1 MGKITFKLER
11 DNRPLIELFD
21 KESMGNQFFHRQYTL
36 ATKLIA
42 RHLDEEKH
50 APEESEFERYTDR
63 NNNLFAFVGDRG
75 TGKTSCM
82 LSVANSLINKK
93 ENAFEQQVL
102 NETEFFTIGLLDPSY
117 FDSDH
122 DILMLFVAKLYSLFD
137 EKAKKIDPDNDNY
150 KLKTQLLKDFSATQ
164 KHIHSLLQSIDKVE
178 GDEFERLTSY
188 AVAMDLKGDICRLI
202 DNYRKFIDKPKA
214 VMLLMVDDIDLN
226 TSEASRMAEMLRKYF
241 VQPRTIVMLSV
252 KLDQLSYIKKHDLSK
267 EFDKIVGQNIEYQ
280 EIDEMAERYLSK
292 FMPQEHRI
300 FLPTPE
306 LYFDDELTIEVGGK
320 KKTFCSVKQSIPELI
335 YRKTRYLF
343 YNFDGEA
350 SYIVPRNLRDLRQLL
365 KVLVEMDGDF
375 DRFDPEMS
383 LDMKKKNRKI
393 FQNYLYEDWVVNNLD
408 NNTAKQIKSILAAEG
423 ANKLNNAILQVLKY
437 KYLGELD
444 YRGIDEIDNVWS
456 SDNKNFNIS
465 IGDIIGLLVFLS
477 NKSVSK
483 DEKRFLFIINTILS
497 MKLYEYETE
506 IGMPA
511 QNNHPQE
518 VIPQRYK
525 DDSKNYFKLVG
536 GRFVNSD
543 LIELLPRKEEKA
555 LSRSSRKI
563 GKTSVEGL
571 INEINKCDIKDYR
584 ALELLIL
591 CLFRTT
597 STRADVGFRSENK
610 VAYADFQGGADF
622 VFEIGSLFN
631 NILDKDNCYARFANL
646 GEIYKQV
653 VDNIKAEGEGKKTLY
668 NLLTKEVCQHMSF
681 RSMDL
686 LLYFLSV
693 IGNTHYD
700 SVESPFQVIMT
711 FLAGVKNFEFQTYR
725 PVDEN
730 DITTGMTKVS
740 FNCLNELFDFS
751 DDEILQKQFDS
762 LFGDET
768 DESRS
773 QSGTE
778 MNTPQRT
785 IFGNTSQ
792 NNQLIQENV
801 AANVEGNAE
810 GTRPATE

>member
-11 DNRPLIELFD
+11 DNRPLIEFFD
-21 KESMGNQFFHRQYTL
+21 KDSMGKHFFYRQYTL

-42 RHLDEEKH
+42 RHLNEEKH

-82 LSVANSLINKK
+82 LSVANSLVNKK

-164 KHIHSLLQSIDKVE
+164 KHINSLLQSIDKVE

-188 AVAMDLKGDICRLI
+188 AVAMDLKGDICRLV
-202 DNYRKFIDKPKA
+202 DDYRKFIDKPKA
-214 VMLLMVDDIDLN
+214 VMLLLVDDIDLN
-226 TSEASRMAEMLRKYF
+226 TSEASRMAELLRKYF
-241 VQPRTIVMLSV
+241 VQPHTIVMLSV

-267 EFDKIVGQNIEYQ
+267 EFDRILGMNIQYQ

-300 FLPTPE
+300 FLPTPD

-343 YNFDGEA
+343 YNFDGEI

-365 KVLVEMDGDF
+365 KVLVEMEGDF
-375 DRFDPEMS
+375 ERFDPDMP
-383 LDMKKKNRKI
+383 LDMKKRNRKI

-408 NNTAKQIKSILAAEG
+408 NNTAKQIRSILATDG
-423 ANKLNNAILQVLKY
+423 ANQLNNAILQVLKD
-437 KYLGELD
+437 KYLGDLD
-444 YRGIDEIDNVWS
+444 HTGIAEIDNVLS

-483 DEKRFLFIINTILS
+483 DEKRFLFIINIILS
-497 MKLYEYETE
+497 IKLYEYETE
-506 IGMPA
+506 IGKPA
-511 QNNHPQE
+511 ATRHAQE
-518 VIPQRYK
+518 VTPQRYK
-525 DDSKNYFKLVG
+525 DESKNYFKLVG

-543 LIELLPRKEEKA
+543 LIELLPRKEEKT
-555 LSRSSRKI
+555 LSRSSRRISKA
-563 GKTSVEGL
+563 SVEHL
-571 INEINKCDIKDYR
+571 IDIVNERVIKDYR

-591 CLFRTT
+591 CIFRTT
-597 STRADVGFRSENK
+597 STRADIGFRSENK

-631 NILDKDNCYARFANL
+631 NILDKDNCYSRFANL
-646 GEIYKQV
+646 GEKYKHV
-653 VDNIKAEGEGKKTLY
+653 VDSIKAEGEGKITLY
-668 NLLTKEVCQHMSF
+668 HLLTEQVCQHMSF

-686 LLYFLSV
+686 LLYFLSY

-700 SVESPFQVIMT
+700 SVISPFKVIMT
-711 FLAGVKNFEFQTYR
+711 FLAGVKDFEFHTYR
-725 PVDEN
+725 PIDEN
-730 DITTGMTKVS
+730 DIAAGMTKVS
-740 FNCLNELFDFS
+740 FNSLNELFNFA
-751 DDEILQKQFDS
+751 DDETLQVQFDS
-762 LFGDET
+762 LFGNET
-768 DESRS
+768 DENRS
-773 QSGTE
+773 QGGTE
-778 MNTPQRT
+778 VNAPQWT
-785 IFGNTSQ
+785 FIGDTHQ
-792 NNQLIQENV
+792 ENQLIQENV
-801 AANVEGNAE
+801 AENAEGNAE
-810 GTRPATE
+810 STHPATE